1 MQNMDTNKPNTN
13 KKIPH
18 EKLRFFR
25 RLLYAF
31 DYALKLIVGTRH
43 GHMAIDC
50 LATQAKFPV

>member
-1 MQNMDTNKPNTN
+1 MDTNKPNTN

-18 EKLRFFR
+18 EKFRFFR

-50 LATQAKFPV
+50 LATQAKFSV